1 MYAYEPIL
9 SSIERRVRALYAR
22 QVMDES
28 RPEQGAFIS
37 EILGCPA
44 ATHGAHAHDLAC
56 ACYVFMAEGASLE
69 GDDELFDRIRRGIS
83 FQKRWQRPGGLIDG
97 VVSNYESPNA
107 TAFTVQLLAPVVEV
121 ARGKAEAG
129 DERAAQIAQA
139 LGEYVQTAAQAII
152 GRGFHTPNHRWVIC
166 SALAQ
171 AITLFPDLS
180 AWDYIES
187 ILAETV
193 DINED
198 GQFYERSTGIYN
210 SASDRSLRFIAD
222 HLGRPELLDPVRKNL
237 DMMLRLFH
245 PDWTVVTDMS
255 GRQDRGQR
263 IVPVKI
269 ADSFFDMAQRDGNGV
284 WATVADCLVDNAS
297 GDLDFVW
304 LIHPFMA
311 NSACRHDTLKR
322 EMPPDDFSTVFLASR
337 LWRVKRGLLSATA
350 MGGNFTSFAV
360 RYGEVNLKT
369 VKIFETYYNT
379 SKFET
384 DTFEAFENG
393 VRMVH
398 RGDTRRQRNYDLPLG
413 RPVPFDDFYAV
424 QAEREH
430 WALSPFD
437 ILLDIREV
445 QRGFDLHLQTEGAL
459 DRIAFQIECCFE
471 GPGEWETD
479 GQVIRVNNGQT
490 AILKSG
496 YGIFHRGE
504 YGIRIGPGSVAHRM
518 WQMRGSEPEPD
529 SFRVLVT
536 LQTPID
542 CAFEIRYGTWSTAT
556 SGLLEPT

>member
-9 SSIERRVRALYAR
+9 SGIERRVRALYAR

-56 ACYVFMAEGASLE
+56 ACYVFMAEETSLK
-69 GDDELFDRIRRGIS
+69 GDEELFDRICRGIS
-83 FQKRWQRPGGLIDG
+83 FQRRWQRPSGLIDG

-107 TAFTVQLLAPVVEV
+107 AAFTVQLLAPVVEV
-121 ARGKAEAG
+121 ARTKAETG
-129 DERAAQIAQA
+129 DERAARIAQA

-171 AITLFPDLS
+171 AMTLFPDLP
-180 AWDYIES
+180 ALGYIES

-210 SASDRSLRFIAD
+210 SASDRSLRFMAD
-222 HLGRPELLDPVRKNL
+222 HLKRPELLDPVRKNL
-237 DMMLRLFH
+237 DMMVRLFH
-245 PDWTVVTDMS
+245 SDWTVVTDMS

-269 ADSFFDMAQRDGNGV
+269 ADLFFDMAQRDGNGV
-284 WATVADCLVDNAS
+284 WATVADRLVDSAP

-311 NSACRHDTLKR
+311 NPAYRHETLNR
-322 EMPPDDFSTVFLASR
+322 EIPPDGFSTVFLASR
-337 LWRVKRGLLSATA
+337 LWRVKRGPLSATA
-350 MGGNFTSFAV
+350 MGGNSTSFAV
-360 RYGEVNLKT
+360 RYGEVNLRA

-398 RGDTRRQRNYDLPLG
+398 RGDTKRQRNCDLPLG

-424 QAEREH
+424 QAERKH

-445 QRGFDLHLQTEGAL
+445 QRGFDLHLKTEGAL

-479 GQVIRVNNGQT
+479 GQVIQVNNGQT

-496 YGIFHRGE
+496 YGIFHRRE
-504 YGIRIGPGSVAHRM
+504 CGIRIGPGGIAHRM

-536 LQTPID
+536 LETPID
-542 CAFEIRYGTWSTAT
+542 CVFEIRYGTWSTAT
-556 SGLLEPT
+556 AGVIEPP